1 MYKVVAKFLDL
12 EDNKREYNVGETFPR
27 EGVEVSERRLAIL
40 STDQNAAKKVLIEK
54 VEEGQKEDGDI
65 EFPRHTGGGVFVLSN
80 GEKVKGKDAAIDAEN
95 ALKGE

>member
-12 EDNKREYNVGETFPR
+12 EDNKREYKVGETFPR

-54 VEEGQKEDGDI
+54 LEEGEEDV
-65 EFPRHTGGGVFVLSN
+65 FPKHTGGGYYELSN
-80 GEKVKGKDAAIDAEN
+80 GEKVKGKEAAEKAEDE
-95 ALKGE
+95 LKVD